1 MRGLTD
7 PCARRAHFFLP
18 QGEALSA
25 PHSLFPRE
33 KRTGRLAVQEK
44 SARGSEDECPT
55 GRCNVPPGPPP
66 GWVRA
71 LSASPVKHPATHF
84 GYAARGCGGGR
95 VPRSKAPPRPGESGE
110 WPGAHRVEFGNE
122 NTRPPSFVPE
132 VGGGAA
138 PSAGGRNRERVLP
151 PKRSRG
157 GSGARRIAP
166 AAFGDFWPVKSRA
179 PAPARGGN
187 PARSRGLIRGQRPIS
202 PSVGYADSSLVRGR
216 QDAAS
221 EKQAEPMDPIPQ
233 SALRRPAPFTQGG
246 LIRSRLSAE

>member
-95 VPRSKAPPRPGESGE
+95 VPRSKAPPRLGESGE
-110 WPGAHRVEFGNE
+110 APGAHRDNFGSE
-122 NTRPPSFVPE
+122 NPRLPSLVQRKE
-132 VGGGAA
+132 GAA
-138 PSAGGRNRERVLP
+138 SSAGGGTAHGLSPGEKPWRV
-151 PKRSRG
+151 RG
-157 GSGARRIAP
+157 TSDCPGG
-166 AAFGDFWPVKSRA
+166 FWRLLAGQKSRPRPRPRREPRA
-179 PAPARGGN
+179 FAR
-187 PARSRGLIRGQRPIS
+187 I
-202 PSVGYADSSLVRGR
+202 
-216 QDAAS
+216 
-221 EKQAEPMDPIPQ
+221 
-233 SALRRPAPFTQGG
+233 
-246 LIRSRLSAE
+246 